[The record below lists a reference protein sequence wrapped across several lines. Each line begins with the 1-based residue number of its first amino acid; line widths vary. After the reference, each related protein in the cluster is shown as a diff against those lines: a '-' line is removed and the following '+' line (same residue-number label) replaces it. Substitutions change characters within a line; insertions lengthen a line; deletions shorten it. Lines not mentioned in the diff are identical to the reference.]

1 MKTFTLVFL
10 IFSIILF
17 FAFFGL
23 IVALILPWNDS
34 PDVGAIKLHN
44 YNTLIK
50 NENAK
55 IIESDIRR
63 KPINPNTLYTTTLNP
78 VDAVIIKKI
87 VESGILDNNSKIKE
101 STLKPEITSTTS
113 TTTTTT
119 SPETTTTPTTTPTTT
134 QTTTESPTTTKII
147 ETTPSTTKTTTKY
160 EEIIFASTY
169 QPATRRKHRPREKA
183 VTLMLSNSLLR
194 KFLKSE
200 NNLRDALHTLP
211 PIIESTTRTPETPS
225 RQLSFPPNS
234 EIKDEINQPLDFS
247 ELSRVGISKIE
258 QVESPFEAL
267 QRSRNE
273 KILLSPVT
281 LPTIKTTEHQPSTT
295 VYQLKTHHTLPPS
308 IIVSPSNQRNNEEF
322 SDEIITSSKEG
333 ISTEI
338 MTTQLPLRSTSQ
350 PIINI
355 TSKIKN
361 LPNKSKYVPLNL
373 LSTIESPS
381 PSKPT
386 GLVIVDDI
394 LFLGKL
400 HGVIEIYNKTSLEY
414 LSNIIVNL
422 TINQI
427 SILSDD
433 TLIVNDASNSTL
445 NLVNFNGDV
454 MRRLELPYKNKGV
467 TVNQDMIFVLP
478 TSGDEIFIYNP
489 DLSLYKNISF
499 PNVQEES
506 CNFLAPTPQYIY
518 LVCESHI
525 KKLNYDGELIKELGR
540 GKGTYVYNI
549 KYDYRTN
556 TLYAIEKNESSI
568 HVFNEDTGEHFKLLD
583 EDISLTLYNDIIL
596 DEDKLYVS
604 DFQNNLIKVFTFDSY
619 LVDGSEK

>member
-23 IVALILPWNDS
+23 IIALILPWNDG
-34 PDVGAIKLHN
+34 PNDEANKVHN

-63 KPINPNTLYTTTLNP
+63 KPINPNMLYTTTLNP
-78 VDAVIIKKI
+78 VDAVVIKKI

-101 STLKPEITSTTS
+101 STLMPEVTSTTTS
-113 TTTTTT
+113 STTTTT
-119 SPETTTTPTTTPTTT
+119 SPQTTTTPTAT
-134 QTTTESPTTTKII
+134 QTTTEFPTTIKTI
-147 ETTPSTTKTTTKY
+147 ETTPFTTRTTTTHN
-160 EEIIFASTY
+160 EIIFTSTY
-169 QPATRRKHRPREKA
+169 QPVTRRKHRQREKA
-183 VTLMLSNSLLR
+183 VTLMLSNSLLK

-200 NNLRDALHTLP
+200 NNLRDVLQTLP
-211 PIIESTTRTPETPS
+211 PILESTTITPETLPP
-225 RQLSFPPNS
+225 QLSFPLNS
-234 EIKDEINQPLDFS
+234 EIKDDINQPLDFS

-258 QVESPFEAL
+258 QMESPFETL
-267 QRSRNE
+267 QRIRNE

-281 LPTIKTTEHQPSTT
+281 LPTIKTTENQPSTKI
-295 VYQLKTHHTLPPS
+295 YQLNTHHTLPPS

-322 SDEIITSSKEG
+322 SDEIITSKER

-381 PSKPT
+381 SSKPT
-386 GLVIVDDI
+386 GIVIVDDI

-400 HGVIEIYNKTSLEY
+400 YGVIEIYNKTSLEY
-414 LSNIIVNL
+414 LTNIKINL

-427 SILSDD
+427 GILSDD

-454 MRRLELPYKNKGV
+454 IRRLELPYKNKGI

-478 TSGDEIFIYNP
+478 TTDDEIFIYNP
-489 DLSLYKNISF
+489 DLSLYRNISF
-499 PNVQEES
+499 PNVQGEA

-540 GKGTYVYNI
+540 GKGTYIYNI

-568 HVFNEDTGEHFKLLD
+568 HVFNEDTGEHYKLLD

-619 LVDGSEK
+619 LVDGSER